1 MEEFIKE
8 FIEYLIIEKKLSNNT
23 IMSYTNDLKLYNEYI
38 KKQFNNI
45 SKEDIIKFIAYLN
58 KKKLS
63 SKTINHTI
71 GTVKNFHNYI
81 SLKYN
86 LKNVSLNIKRLKMN
100 KDLPKT
106 LTIDEINILLDIDC
120 KNCFDYRNKAMLELM
135 YSAGLRVSELL
146 ELNVNDID
154 LNDNVVKVFGKGSK
168 ERIVPIGDY
177 ATIALRK
184 YINENRI
191 RLIKKGII
199 TDKLF
204 LNNHGREMSRS
215 GFFKLIKKMAI
226 EKGIKKEISPH
237 TIRHS
242 FATHLLEGG
251 ADIRSIQELLGHE
264 NMSTTQIYTHVRNDI
279 MRDNYDKYHPRS

>member
-184 YINENRI
+184 YIDEYRI
-191 RLIKKGII
+191 CLIKKGII

>member
-184 YINENRI
+184 YIDEYRI
-191 RLIKKGII
+191 CLIKKGTI

-215 GFFKLIKKMAI
+215 GFFKLIKKMVI

>member
-1 MEEFIKE
+1 
-8 FIEYLIIEKKLSNNT
+8 
-23 IMSYTNDLKLYNEYI
+23 
-38 KKQFNNI
+38 
-45 SKEDIIKFIAYLN
+45 
-58 KKKLS
+58 
-63 SKTINHTI
+63 
-71 GTVKNFHNYI
+71 
-81 SLKYN
+81 
-86 LKNVSLNIKRLKMN
+86 
-100 KDLPKT
+100 
-106 LTIDEINILLDIDC
+106 
-120 KNCFDYRNKAMLELM
+120 M

-184 YINENRI
+184 YINEYRI
-191 RLIKKGII
+191 SLIKKGII

>member
-1 MEEFIKE
+1 
-8 FIEYLIIEKKLSNNT
+8 
-23 IMSYTNDLKLYNEYI
+23 
-38 KKQFNNI
+38 
-45 SKEDIIKFIAYLN
+45 
-58 KKKLS
+58 
-63 SKTINHTI
+63 
-71 GTVKNFHNYI
+71 
-81 SLKYN
+81 
-86 LKNVSLNIKRLKMN
+86 MN

-184 YINENRI
+184 YIDEYRI
-191 RLIKKGII
+191 CLIKKGII

>member
-184 YINENRI
+184 YINEYRI
-191 RLIKKGII
+191 CLIKKGII

>member
-184 YINENRI
+184 YIDEYRI
-191 RLIKKGII
+191 CLIKKSII

-204 LNNHGREMSRS
+204 INNHGREMSRS

>member
-58 KKKLS
+58 NKKLS
-63 SKTINHTI
+63 SKTINHII

-184 YINENRI
+184 YINEYRI
-191 RLIKKGII
+191 CLIKKGII

>member
-58 KKKLS
+58 NKKLS

-184 YINENRI
+184 YINEYRI
-191 RLIKKGII
+191 SLIKKGII

-204 LNNHGREMSRS
+204 LNNHGRKMSRS

>member
-86 LKNVSLNIKRLKMN
+86 LKNVSLNIKRLKTN

-184 YINENRI
+184 YINKYRI
-191 RLIKKGII
+191 CLIKKGII

>member
-184 YINENRI
+184 YINEYRI
-191 RLIKKGII
+191 SLIKKGII

>member
-58 KKKLS
+58 NKKLS

-184 YINENRI
+184 YINEYRI
-191 RLIKKGII
+191 SLIKKGII

>member
-58 KKKLS
+58 NKKLS

-184 YINENRI
+184 YIDEYRI
-191 RLIKKGII
+191 CLIKKGII

>member
-58 KKKLS
+58 NKKLS

-106 LTIDEINILLDIDC
+106 LAIDEINILLDIDC

-184 YINENRI
+184 YINEYRI
-191 RLIKKGII
+191 CLIKKGII

>member
-58 KKKLS
+58 NKKLS

-86 LKNVSLNIKRLKMN
+86 LKNVSLNTKRLKMN

-184 YINENRI
+184 YINEYRI
-191 RLIKKGII
+191 CLIKKGII

>member
-58 KKKLS
+58 NKKLS

-184 YINENRI
+184 YINEYRI
-191 RLIKKGII
+191 CLIKKGII

>member
-58 KKKLS
+58 NKKLS

-120 KNCFDYRNKAMLELM
+120 RNCFDYRNKAMLELM

-184 YINENRI
+184 YINEYRI
-191 RLIKKGII
+191 CLIKKGII

>member
-177 ATIALRK
+177 ATIALKK
-184 YINENRI
+184 YIDEYRI
-191 RLIKKGII
+191 CLIKKGII